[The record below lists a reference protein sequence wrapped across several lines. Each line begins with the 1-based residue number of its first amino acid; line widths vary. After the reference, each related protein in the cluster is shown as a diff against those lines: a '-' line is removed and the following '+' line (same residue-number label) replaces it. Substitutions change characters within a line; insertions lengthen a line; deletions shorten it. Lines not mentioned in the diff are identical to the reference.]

1 MAQDTMIETKEQAA
15 EFLQRLSK
23 DRQPEQFP
31 DLIFGVLRALKQD
44 MQRDEAQPDCDKTEN
59 MLRYSE
65 RAALTALCCCCNETG
80 MGGVRTSLIGEMLD
94 LAPSTVTPL
103 LDVLEQ
109 KGFLTRRRLESDRRV
124 VVVSPTA
131 QGWEAARYYRQR
143 NMYSFAKLLCWFGEE
158 DAAQMLRILGKIS
171 DYYGREGH

>member
-80 MGGVRTSLIGEMLD
+80 MGGGSHFPDWGDAGSRSLNGYP
-94 LAPSTVTPL
+94 AVGCAGA
-103 LDVLEQ
+103 
-109 KGFLTRRRLESDRRV
+109 KGFFDPPAS
-124 VVVSPTA
+124 
-131 QGWEAARYYRQR
+131 
-143 NMYSFAKLLCWFGEE
+143 GE
-158 DAAQMLRILGKIS
+158 
-171 DYYGREGH
+171 